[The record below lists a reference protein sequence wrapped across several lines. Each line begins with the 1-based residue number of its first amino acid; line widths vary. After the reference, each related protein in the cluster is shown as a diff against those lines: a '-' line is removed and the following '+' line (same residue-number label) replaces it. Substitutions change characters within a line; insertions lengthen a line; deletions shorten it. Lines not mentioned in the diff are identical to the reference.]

1 MRLQGRT
8 ALITGS
14 STGIGRAI
22 AIRYAREGAN
32 VAVNY
37 FRSAEHGESALEE
50 CRQAHREAGV
60 GDTAKAILIQADVGD
75 EKQAAAMVARTIDEL
90 GDLHVLVNNAGVQ
103 KPAPSHELDTDA
115 FDRVVDTNLKG
126 TFYCAR
132 AAIRHF
138 LSREGGGV
146 ILNNSSV
153 HEIIPK
159 PDYLSYS
166 VSKGGMQNLT
176 RTLAL
181 EYADKG
187 IRVNAVGPGA
197 VSTPINDSW
206 RHDEEKA
213 AAIAARIPM
222 RRVAEPEEIAA
233 LFAFLASDEAGYITG
248 QTIFACGGLT
258 LFPAFQENWT
268 S

>member
-1 MRLQGRT
+1 MKLLGRS
-8 ALITGS
+8 ALVTGS
-14 STGIGRAI
+14 STGIGRAV
-22 AIRYAREGAN
+22 AVRFAQEGAN
-32 VAVNY
+32 IALNY
-37 FRSAEHGESALEE
+37 NRSAEEGAAALEE
-50 CRQAHREAGV
+50 CRRAHREAGV
-60 GDTAKAILIQADVGD
+60 PEAKATLSQANVGR
-75 EKQAAAMVARTIDEL
+75 EEEAAALVERAIHEL

-103 KPAPSHELDTDA
+103 RPSPSHEMDTDA
-115 FDRVVDTNLKG
+115 FDFVVDTNLKG
-126 TFYCAR
+126 AFYCAR
-132 AAIRHF
+132 AAIRQF
-138 LSREGGGV
+138 LSRDGGGV

-181 EYADKG
+181 EYADRG

-197 VSTPINDSW
+197 VSTPINDAW
-206 RHDEEKA
+206 RHDKEKA
-213 AAIAARIPM
+213 AAVAARIPM
-222 RRVAEPEEIAA
+222 RRVADPEEIAA
-233 LFAFLASDEAGYITG
+233 LFAFLASDEAAYITG

-258 LFPAFQENWT
+258 LFPAFKENWT